1 VVCILLA
8 PVLGLVA
15 ADKSTNPPG
24 EGPGVLQV
32 ILGVG
37 IPAGVAF
44 VVARHVGNRT
54 RARALAWSV
63 ASVAAT
69 GVILVLLWI
78 YVFTVVRPA

>member
-1 VVCILLA
+1 VEGAPHKRAFVGFALGVVCILLA

-63 ASVAAT
+63 AS
-69 GVILVLLWI
+69 W
-78 YVFTVVRPA
+78 RPPA